1 MARIARFACKLAL
14 MSTRIVSQK
23 AEIASA
29 KSALRA
35 AGLRATGGRAEVLA
49 VVLSARSPLAAREA
63 IARLAKKGRQS
74 AGTATVYR
82 ALAAL
87 TRAGLLRRIPA
98 SDEALYEP
106 ARDAAAPQLV
116 CTRCGKMEE
125 VRDPEVKRFNESVM
139 KKRGVSADAGALLLY
154 ADCRRKE
161 CDDS

>member
-1 MARIARFACKLAL
+1 M
-14 MSTRIVSQK
+14 
-23 AEIASA
+23 
-29 KSALRA
+29 RA

-49 VVLSARSPLAAREA
+49 VVLSAHSPLAAREA
-63 IARLAKKGRQS
+63 IARLAKRGKAA

-98 SDEALYEP
+98 SDEALYEA
-106 ARDAAAPQLV
+106 AREAAAPQLV

>member
-1 MARIARFACKLAL
+1 MVL
-14 MSTRIVSQK
+14 
-23 AEIASA
+23 SA
-29 KSALRA
+29 KS
-35 AGLRATGGRAEVLA
+35 
-49 VVLSARSPLAAREA
+49 PMAAREA
-63 IARLAKKGRQS
+63 IVRLAKKGKP

-106 ARDAAAPQLV
+106 ARDPAAPQLV
-116 CTRCGKMEE
+116 CVRCGKMEE
-125 VRDPEVKRFNESVM
+125 VRDPEVKRFNETEM

-161 CDDS
+161 CEGP

>member
-1 MARIARFACKLAL
+1 MARIAPFPCKLAG
-14 MSTRIVSQK
+14 MTSRIVSQK
-23 AEIASA
+23 AKIASA

-35 AGLRATGGRAEVLA
+35 AGLRATGGRAEVLE
-49 VVLSARSPLAAREA
+49 VVLAAKSPVAAREA
-63 IARLAKKGRQS
+63 IAKLAKKGKPS
-74 AGTATVYR
+74 GTATVYR

-116 CTRCGKMEE
+116 CVRCGKMEE
-125 VRDPEVKRFNESVM
+125 VRDPEVKRFNEAVM
-139 KKRGVSADAGALLLY
+139 KNRGVAADAGALLLY